1 MELFLNVVTSP
12 GFWFT
17 LLRSSTPLLYAGMA
31 ALIASRSGIFN
42 LSIEGTMNFA
52 ALIAVIASWYFQNP
66 WIGLLAA
73 MLLGTSIALF
83 LAYFHLK
90 MKADILLIA
99 IAINLVSGGLTVF
112 LLYLLTGDRS
122 NSAALR
128 SIVLPAIS
136 IPFVRDIPFIGRVVS
151 GQNVLVYVAFLLVFV
166 LHFFLFKTPLGLRI
180 RSVGGNPHAAES
192 VGVYVHKTQYIALAL
207 SGMFSGMGGAFMSLG
222 YMTLF
227 TQGMV
232 AGRGFIAVAAA
243 NVGGRAPIGTMFAA
257 MLFGFFDNLG
267 FNFQGFAVPNEFIFM
282 IPYTATIVIY
292 AYFSWRQKTFKA
304 RQFKKS
310 QRELAK
316 QST

>member
-1 MELFLNVVTSP
+1 MNLFINVITSP
-12 GFWFT
+12 GFWFS
-17 LLRSSTPLLYAGMA
+17 LLRSTTPLLYAGMA

-52 ALIAVIASWYFQNP
+52 ALIAVIASWYFQNA

-90 MKADILLIA
+90 MEADILLIA

-112 LLYLLTGDRS
+112 LLYLLTGERA
-122 NSAALR
+122 NSASLN
-128 SIVLPAIS
+128 SVVLPTLS
-136 IPFVRDIPFIGRVVS
+136 IPFIRDLPFIGRVVS
-151 GQNVLVYVAFLLVFV
+151 GQNILVYIAFLMVFLLNFV
-166 LHFFLFKTPLGLRI
+166 LFKTPLGLRI

-222 YMTLF
+222 YMTIF

-257 MLFGFFDNLG
+257 ILFGFFDNLG
-267 FNFQGFAVPNEFIFM
+267 FNFQGFAIPNEFIFM
-282 IPYTATIVIY
+282 IPYLATIVIY
-292 AYFSWRQKTFKA
+292 AYFSYRQMTIKK
-304 RQFKKS
+304 RRFKKS

-316 QST
+316 EST